1 MVRLV
6 KLSFS
11 FFTRGRHPSLFS
23 PCLQSPKSKL
33 SISPCPV
40 ASLRTLGLRTRRHP
54 DLISGIR
61 SVDAAHGR
69 QTFRPNHIPS
79 IISSFPVRLRPD
91 ASKFLIFSLL
101 PWSLLVLARVIP
113 LWRLPKA
120 EQPRQE
126 KGVGEEKRLGFS
138 SSS

>member
-1 MVRLV
+1 MDHGTTGQTFFFVFYSRAA
-6 KLSFS
+6 SFS
-11 FFTRGRHPSLFS
+11 VLSL
-23 PCLQSPKSKL
+23 SPKSKL
-33 SISPCPV
+33 SISPCPI

-54 DLISGIR
+54 DLVSGIR